1 MSCDCACHA
10 SSGSFKL
17 RCTRDKGSSGVP
29 GLPSCWP
36 CDADQ
41 PIGRTPKVAS
51 DGRVQEPCVYPGCD
65 EPFEVDGQIMH
76 EPRLTFNTICRG
88 CRRRYWKLL
97 GWLLEDYVTIKY
109 GMPRPAQ
116 RPGDG
121 SKHMSPKAKSF
132 GHPAEWPSDRAAL
145 IADQLNELEHDLREH
160 LDDGA
165 AVHPRV
171 DEIHRMKLAYDYLT
185 RHNNFDAL
193 CRHPAAG
200 DYAENLNQI
209 HNENRS
215 RLGLTRFAQKLPVP
229 CPSCDVAALVRSV
242 GQVECQSCHRVIQE
256 DQYPFLVR
264 MVLDDLIEAYDK
276 KEAMA

>member
-1 MSCDCACHA
+1 MSER
-10 SSGSFKL
+10 K
-17 RCTRDKGSSGVP
+17 
-29 GLPSCWP
+29 
-36 CDADQ
+36 
-41 PIGRTPKVAS
+41 
-51 DGRVQEPCVYPGCD
+51 QEPCVYPGCD
-65 EPFEVDGQIMH
+65 DGH
-76 EPRLTFNTICRG
+76 EDHDPRLTYNVVCNS
-88 CRRRYWKLL
+88 CRRRYGKLL
-97 GWLLEDYVTIKY
+97 DWLLEDYVTIKA

-160 LDDGA
+160 LGDGA

-171 DEIHRMKLAYDYLT
+171 EEAHRVKRAYDYLT
-185 RHNNFDAL
+185 QNNHFDAL

-200 DYAENLNQI
+200 DYADNLTQL
-209 HNENRS
+209 HSENRS
-215 RLGLTRFAQKLPVP
+215 RLGLTRFSQKLPVP

-242 GQVECQSCHRVIQE
+242 GQVECSHCHRVIQE

-264 MVLDDLIEAYDK
+264 MVLDDLIDAYDK
-276 KEAMA
+276 KEAMV